1 VPLASSQYQGVSKR
15 GTTLYMWEPY
25 LAGLGEKMEL
35 RHLRYF
41 VAVAEEG
48 SLTVAAE
55 KRLHTAQPSL
65 SRQLRDLEHE
75 VGAQLFIRGS
85 RGIELT
91 PAGRA
96 FLDHA
101 RLALSQAAEAVAA
114 ARRAVRPPKTSF
126 SVGFLMGQEVEWLP
140 HVMNVLQGKLKDL
153 DFRVS
158 SDSSPNIG
166 ESVQRGELDLG
177 FSRIEPQPDVTYKVI
192 AYEPIVAILP
202 SDHPLAAQ
210 SEIDVRDLDPD
221 AFIGY
226 AETPHVLRVI
236 VDRYLRER
244 GVTISPTHFLSG
256 FATGISLVASTR
268 GVTLLPAYVESLLPW
283 SVVSRPLT
291 GNPPVI
297 EIAAGYRA
305 DNPSPILQSFLENID
320 QLIASRSALPRH
332 TRRK

>member
-1 VPLASSQYQGVSKR
+1 
-15 GTTLYMWEPY
+15 
-25 LAGLGEKMEL
+25 MEL

-65 SRQLRDLEHE
+65 SRQLRDLERE
-75 VGAQLFIRGS
+75 VGAQLLIRSS
-85 RGIELT
+85 RGVELT

-101 RLALSQAAEAVAA
+101 RLALGQAAEAVAA
-114 ARRAVRPPKTSF
+114 ARRAVRPAKTSF
-126 SVGFLMGQEVEWLP
+126 SVGFLTGQEVEWLP
-140 HVMNVLQGKLKDL
+140 HVTHVLRSQLKTI

-158 SDSSPNIG
+158 SDFSPDIA
-166 ESVQRGELDLG
+166 EAVQRGEIDLG

-192 AYEPIVAILP
+192 EHEPIVVILP
-202 SDHPLAAQ
+202 HDHPLAEKT
-210 SEIDVRDLDPD
+210 EIDPRDLDPD

-226 AETPHVLRVI
+226 SDTPHVLRGI
-236 VDRYLRER
+236 VERYLRDR
-244 GVTISPTHFLSG
+244 GVTVSPSHFLDG

-268 GVTLLPAYVESLLPW
+268 GVTLLPAYVEVLLPR
-283 SVVSRPLT
+283 SVVSRPLA
-291 GNPPVI
+291 GNAPVI

-305 DNPSPILQSFLENID
+305 DNPSPVLRSFLENID
-320 QLIASRSALPRH
+320 ELIASHAAISRPIRSRL
-332 TRRK
+332 

>member
-1 VPLASSQYQGVSKR
+1 
-15 GTTLYMWEPY
+15 
-25 LAGLGEKMEL
+25 MEL

-65 SRQLRDLEHE
+65 SRQLRDLELE

-85 RGIELT
+85 RGVELT

-101 RLALSQAAEAVAA
+101 RLALHQAAEAVAA

-126 SVGFLMGQEVEWLP
+126 SVGFLTGQEVEWLP
-140 HVMNVLQGKLKDL
+140 HVMNVLQGQLKNI

-158 SDSSPNIG
+158 SDFSPDIG

-177 FSRIEPQPDVTYKVI
+177 FSRIEPQPDVTYRII
-192 AYEPIVAILP
+192 AHEPIVAILP

-210 SEIDVRDLDPD
+210 SEINVRDLDPET
-221 AFIGY
+221 FIGY
-226 AETPHVLRVI
+226 SDTPHVLRAI

-244 GVTISPTHFLSG
+244 GVAVSPTHFLDG

-268 GVTLLPAYVESLLPW
+268 GVTLLPAYVEPLLPW

-291 GNPPVI
+291 GNAPVI

-305 DNPSPILQSFLENID
+305 DNPSPILHSFLENID
-320 QLIASRSALPRH
+320 QLVASRAAMPRH
-332 TRRK
+332 TRPG